1 VGYTVSA
8 TVKSEETYK
17 TEKTMS
23 YRNVVTAVMTTSPI
37 ESHPSTEIV
46 ARVLDSIRFHL
57 GDIEVLLLCD
67 GIRVPEHEYRRE
79 RYEAYKLKMRDRPD
93 IRMMTW
99 SDSIQQ
105 VRMVREA
112 LPTVKTPLILY
123 IEHDF
128 TLTLDPIDWE
138 GIINALQQERVN
150 VVRLH
155 NGDEIHPLHQH
166 LMEGMFEGADGHH
179 GGVKVREPE
188 IICGVPMIRTVQFWG
203 APHLARTDWYREQ
216 LNKLAP
222 DAYAEIEPALYG
234 PISYLPWEQFKIAIY
249 APSEPSMRR
258 SQHLGGRGH
267 DNDDP
272 KREMR
277 F

>member
-1 VGYTVSA
+1 MY
-8 TVKSEETYK
+8 E
-17 TEKTMS
+17 
-23 YRNVVTAVMTTSPI
+23 NIITAVMSSSPLL
-37 ESHPSTEIV
+37 SHPSTAIV
-46 ARVLDSIRFHL
+46 DHVIEGIRHHL
-57 GDIEVLLLCD
+57 GDIEILLLCD
-67 GIRVPEHEYRRE
+67 GIRTPEHENRRAA
-79 RYEAYKLKMRDRPD
+79 YEEYKLKMRDRPD

-99 SDSIQQ
+99 EASVQQ
-105 VRMVREA
+105 AFMMREG
-112 LPTVKTPLILY
+112 LKTVTTPLVLFN
-123 IEHDF
+123 EHDF
-128 TLTLDPIDWE
+128 LITPDFIDWE

-155 NGDEIHPLHQH
+155 NGDDIHPLHQH
-166 LMEGMFEGADGHH
+166 LMEGMYEGADGHH

-222 DAYAEIEPALYG
+222 DAYAEVEPALYG

-272 KREMR
+272 KRPMKW
-277 F
+277 